1 MGNLESP
8 INLNPPTASGRKR
21 EMDTHAELA
30 MQIGEEYI
38 YNKKVVRSEQIMHDY
53 ILGTLLAR
61 NN

>member
-8 INLNPPTASGRKR
+8 INLNPRTASGRKR

-30 MQIGEEYI
+30 MQEYI